1 MLPAVTEPRGARMT
15 DLAYSHL
22 AVEQVTL
29 AAAPKPEAGAG
40 GGR

>member
-1 MLPAVTEPRGARMT
+1 MT

-40 GGR
+40 AGGGR